1 MLAGVV
7 LTALYMTRQLI
18 YVFFGTRR
26 TTAEHAHESPVV
38 MTLPLIVLA
47 LCTVGFSV
55 VLTPAWPWLHDYLSG
70 ERAVFDSSRLIQPI
84 FFLSLALVAAGI
96 GLGLFLYRRAGAIDP
111 LERALPG
118 VFRFLANRMWLDE
131 LYDWTIIA
139 FARATAKASDLLDRY
154 FWDGLVRTVGA
165 LGGALG
171 SLTKGFDERGIN
183 AGVDDATDVARGFG
197 RVIARRH
204 SGRVQTYLGVIAVG
218 MLGLLILYA
227 WLT

>member
-1 MLAGVV
+1 M
-7 LTALYMTRQLI
+7 
-18 YVFFGTRR
+18 
-26 TTAEHAHESPVV
+26 
-38 MTLPLIVLA
+38 
-47 LCTVGFSV
+47 
-55 VLTPAWPWLHDYLSG
+55 
-70 ERAVFDSSRLIQPI
+70 

-96 GLGLFLYRRAGAIDP
+96 GLGVFLYRRADAIDP

-118 VFRFLANRMWLDE
+118 LFRFLANRMWLDE

-139 FARATAKASDLLDRY
+139 FARATARASDLLDRY

-165 LGGALG
+165 LGSTLG

-197 RVIARRH
+197 RVIAGRH
-204 SGRVQTYLGVIAVG
+204 SGRVQTYLGAIAVG
-218 MLGLLILYA
+218 MLALLILYA